1 MRKRRKDLS
10 PDELARKE
18 LIREYLSK
26 TPNNSLDFSALIKE
40 MMGQMLEGA
49 LDGELEEQLGYS
61 KYDYRNKPTDNSRN
75 GYSKKT
81 LKSSSGEIDINVP
94 RDRNSNFEP
103 QIIKKHQ
110 SSISQDFEEKVT
122 SLFAKGMTLSDIK
135 THVADMYD
143 FDISESSISRIT
155 DKILPIAKEWQDRPL
170 EDTYAVVFM
179 DAIHYNVRSEGR
191 IVKKAV
197 YIALGINMDGMKEVL
212 GMWVG
217 ENESAKFWLLKMN
230 ELKNRGVNDILII
243 CVDSLT
249 GFSNAIAAV
258 FPDTEIQK
266 CIIHQI
272 RNTTRYVSYKDV
284 KELMIDLKKIYK
296 ANTEDIALFE
306 LDNFE

>member
-40 MMGQMLEGA
+40 MMGQMLESA

-94 RDRNSNFEP
+94 RDRNNEFEP

-143 FDISESSISRIT
+143 FDISESSISRLLT
-155 DKILPIAKEWQDRPL
+155 
-170 EDTYAVVFM
+170 
-179 DAIHYNVRSEGR
+179 RSF
-191 IVKKAV
+191 
-197 YIALGINMDGMKEVL
+197 L
-212 GMWVG
+212 
-217 ENESAKFWLLKMN
+217 
-230 ELKNRGVNDILII
+230 
-243 CVDSLT
+243 
-249 GFSNAIAAV
+249 
-258 FPDTEIQK
+258 
-266 CIIHQI
+266 
-272 RNTTRYVSYKDV
+272 
-284 KELMIDLKKIYK
+284 
-296 ANTEDIALFE
+296 
-306 LDNFE
+306 